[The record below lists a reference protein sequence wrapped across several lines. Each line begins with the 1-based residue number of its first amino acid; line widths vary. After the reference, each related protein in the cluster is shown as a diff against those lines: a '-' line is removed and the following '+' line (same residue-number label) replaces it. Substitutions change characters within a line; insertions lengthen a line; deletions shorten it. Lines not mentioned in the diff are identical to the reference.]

1 MNLSP
6 ETNTER
12 DTDKVKLINNSK
24 VGSTLIDE
32 NNNSDYNTSFI
43 VKLVSMASIGGFLF
57 GYDTGIVSGAQ
68 LYF

>member
-1 MNLSP
+1 MTITP
-6 ETNTER
+6 DTNTER
-12 DTDKVKLINNSK
+12 DTDKGRLINNSK
-24 VGSTLIDE
+24 IGSTIGE
-32 NNNSDYNTSFI
+32 NDNSDYNTSFI